1 MQQERAAVL
10 AEERA
15 NFERLLVAVS
25 TTLNQDLPNKLQASW
40 VIEWLLDCLI
50 GWGRRAWGALA
61 LSAVSSRASRV
72 HVQFL

>member
-1 MQQERAAVL
+1 MNKDVLAPPAVQVQQERTAVL

-40 VIEWLLDCLI
+40 PVYCL
-50 GWGRRAWGALA
+50 
-61 LSAVSSRASRV
+61 VN
-72 HVQFL
+72 